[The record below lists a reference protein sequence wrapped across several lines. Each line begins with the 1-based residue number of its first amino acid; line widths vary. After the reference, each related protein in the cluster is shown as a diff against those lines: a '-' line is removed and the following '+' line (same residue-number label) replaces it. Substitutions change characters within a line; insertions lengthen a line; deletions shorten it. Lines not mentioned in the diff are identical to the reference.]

1 MELSGARIVVES
13 LIKEG
18 VDTVFGYPGG
28 TILNVYDE
36 LFKCSDRIRHVL
48 TAHEQGAAHAA
59 DGYARSTGRP
69 GVVMATSG
77 PGATNLVT
85 GIATAYMDSVPL
97 VAITC
102 NVPNAILG
110 KDSFQEVDIA
120 GITMP
125 ITKHNYIVKDVGALA
140 GVLRQAFDIATTGR
154 KGPVLV
160 DITKDVTAAKA
171 EWAPVAAAAGFAS
184 ANLANDP
191 RFRAKRAPVA
201 SDPDL
206 DAAAALIAASRRPF
220 IYAGGGVIASGASE
234 ELLALVERLK
244 APVALSLMGH
254 GAFPSRHPL
263 FTGMIG
269 MHGTKASNMASN
281 RSDLLIAIGARFS
294 DRVVSDASRFAVHAR
309 ILQIDIDPA
318 EINKNVAS
326 CKALIGDVKDVL
338 LRLLERVPEREKSTW
353 NGDIDAWK
361 AEVPSA
367 HGRDALL
374 HPKFI
379 MEAIHARVGDEAIVT
394 TEVGQH
400 QMWTAQFYPFAKPR
414 TFISSGGLGTMG
426 FGTGAA
432 MGAQVA
438 NPDRQVVHIAGDG
451 SFRMNCAELGT
462 ISHYGLPILI
472 VVMNNGALGM
482 VRQWQSMFYQGR
494 YSQTTLDRPPDFL
507 KLAEAYGVRGFR
519 ARDEREFR
527 AALEAALSERK
538 PALLECLL
546 DIDEKVLPIVPSGQ
560 PIEELILE
568 PPAE

>member
-1 MELSGARIVVES
+1 MMEMNGARIVIET
-13 LIKEG
+13 LIEQG

-36 LFKCSDRIRHVL
+36 LFKAQDRIRHIL

-59 DGYARSTGRP
+59 DGYSRSTGRP

-85 GIATAYMDSVPL
+85 GIATAYMDSIPL

-102 NVPNAILG
+102 NVPNKLLG
-110 KDSFQEVDIA
+110 KDSFQEIDIA
-120 GITMP
+120 GITTP
-125 ITKHNYIVKDVGALA
+125 ITKHNYIVKDVKVLA
-140 GVLRQAFDIATTGR
+140 DTLRQAFEIATTGR

-160 DITKDVTAAKA
+160 DITKDVTAALA
-171 EWAPVAAAAGFAS
+171 ECSGPTAASCGDS
-184 ANLANDP
+184 
-191 RFRAKRAPVA
+191 RFRAKRARIVSEA
-201 SDPDL
+201 EL
-206 DAAAALIAASRRPF
+206 DEAARLIAESRTPF
-220 IYAGGGVIASGASE
+220 IYAGGGVTAGEASG
-234 ELLALVERLK
+234 ELKALVERLK
-244 APVALSLMGH
+244 APVALSFMGQ

-269 MHGTKASNMASN
+269 MHGTKASNMAS
-281 RSDLLIAIGARFS
+281 SSADLLIAIGARFS
-294 DRVVSDASRFAVHAR
+294 DRVVSDASRFAIKAK
-309 ILQIDIDPA
+309 ILHIDIDAA
-318 EINKNVAS
+318 EINKNVPS
-326 CKALIGDVKDVL
+326 HMSLVGDVKDVL
-338 LRLLERVPEREKSTW
+338 TRLLPRVAARETSKW

-367 HGRDALL
+367 HGRDAEL
-374 HPKFI
+374 HPRFVL
-379 MEAIHARVGDEAIVT
+379 ESIHGRVGDDAIIT

-451 SFRMNCAELGT
+451 SFRMNCNELAT

-472 VVMNNGALGM
+472 VLMNNGTLGM
-482 VRQWQSMFYQGR
+482 VRQWQSMFYKGR
-494 YSQTTLDRPPDFL
+494 YSQTTLDRGPDFV
-507 KLAEAYGVRGFR
+507 KLSEAYGIRGFR
-519 ARDEREFR
+519 ARNEGEFLS
-527 AALEAALSERK
+527 ALEAALSKRE
-538 PALLECLL
+538 PALIECLI
-546 DIDEKVLPIVPSGQ
+546 DIDEKVMPMVPSGK
-560 PIEELILE
+560 PIDELILE
-568 PPAE
+568 PPEE

>member
-1 MELSGARIVVES
+1 MEFTGARIVVET
-13 LIKEG
+13 LIERG

-36 LFKCSDRIRHVL
+36 LFKCSDRIRHIL

-59 DGYARSTGRP
+59 DGYARATGRA

-85 GIATAYMDSVPL
+85 GIATAHMDSVPL

-102 NVPNAILG
+102 NVPNKILG

-125 ITKHNYIVKDVGALA
+125 ITKHNYIVKDVGTLA
-140 GVLRQAFDIATTGR
+140 DVLRQAFEIATTGR
-154 KGPVLV
+154 RGPVLV

-171 EWAPVAAAAGFAS
+171 EWNAAGVATGFAF
-184 ANLANDP
+184 DP
-191 RFRAKRAPVA
+191 RFGAKRAPVV
-201 SDPDL
+201 SDSDL
-206 DAAAALIAASRRPF
+206 DEAAALIAASRTPF
-220 IYAGGGVIASGASE
+220 VYAGGGVIAGGASE
-234 ELLALVERLK
+234 ELRAFVERLK

-269 MHGTKASNMASN
+269 MHGTKASNMASS
-281 RSDLLIAIGARFS
+281 RSDLLVAIGARFS
-294 DRVVSDASRFAVHAR
+294 DRVVSDASSFAAKAR
-309 ILQIDIDPA
+309 ILHIDIDPA

-326 CKALIGDVKDVL
+326 RKALVGDVKDILV
-338 LRLLERVPEREKSTW
+338 RLLERVPERDKSVW

-379 MEAIHARVGDEAIVT
+379 MEEIHARVGDEAIVT

-432 MGAQVA
+432 IGAQVA

-462 ISHYGLPILI
+462 ISHYDLPILI
-472 VVMNNGALGM
+472 VVMNNGTLGM

-494 YSQTTLDRPPDFL
+494 YSQTTLDRPPDFQ
-507 KLAEAYGVRGFR
+507 KLADAYGVRGFR
-519 ARDEREFR
+519 AGDERQFR
-527 AALEAALSERK
+527 AALEAALSLRK
-538 PALLECLL
+538 PALVECIL
-546 DIDEKVLPIVPSGQ
+546 DIDEKVLPMVPSGK

-568 PPAE
+568 PPEE

>member
-1 MELSGARIVVES
+1 MEISGARIVVET
-13 LIKEG
+13 LIENG

-36 LFKCSDRIRHVL
+36 LFKCSDRIRHIL

-102 NVPNAILG
+102 NVPNKLLG

-125 ITKHNYIVKDVGALA
+125 ITKHNYIVKDVRVLA
-140 GVLRQAFDIATTGR
+140 ATLAQAFEIATTGR
-154 KGPVLV
+154 HGPVLV
-160 DITKDVTAAKA
+160 DITKDVTAALTDWKA
-171 EWAPVAAAAGFAS
+171 GSAPGPGVARSAG
-184 ANLANDP
+184 DP
-191 RFRAKRAPVA
+191 RFCAKPVPVV
-201 SDPDL
+201 SDADL
-206 DAAAALIAASRRPF
+206 GEAAALSAQSSRPF
-220 IYAGGGVIASGASE
+220 LYAGGGVIASGASE
-234 ELLALVERLK
+234 ELRTLVERLK

-254 GAFPSRHPL
+254 GAFPTRHPL

-269 MHGTKASNMASN
+269 MHGTKASNMASS
-281 RSDLLIAIGARFS
+281 RSDLMIAIGARFS
-294 DRVVSDASRFAVHAR
+294 DRVVSDASRFAAKAR
-309 ILQIDIDPA
+309 ILHIDIDPA

-326 CKALIGDVKDVL
+326 YRSLVGDVKDVL
-338 LRLLERVPEREKSTW
+338 ARLLKRVEEREKSLW

-367 HGRDALL
+367 HGRDVEL
-374 HPKFI
+374 HPRFI
-379 MEAIHARVGDEAIVT
+379 LETIHTRVGDEAIIT

-414 TFISSGGLGTMG
+414 TFLSSGGLGTMG
-426 FGTGAA
+426 YGTGAA

-451 SFRMNCAELGT
+451 SFRMNCAELAT
-462 ISHYGLPILI
+462 ISHYDLPILI
-472 VVMNNGALGM
+472 VVMNNGTLGM
-482 VRQWQSMFYQGR
+482 VRQWQKMFYKGR
-494 YSQTTLDRPPDFL
+494 YSQTTLDRPPDFV
-507 KLAEAYGVRGFR
+507 KLADAYGIRGFR
-519 ARDEREFR
+519 ARNEGEFLS
-527 AALEAALSERK
+527 ALDTALSERK
-538 PALLECLL
+538 PALLECIL
-546 DIDEKVLPIVPSGQ
+546 DIDEKVLPMVPSGK

-568 PPAE
+568 PPEE